1 VVNAKL
7 FVEGG
12 GDSKALRTECR
23 RGFSE
28 LLRKAGLAGRLPR
41 IVPSGSRRDAYGD
54 FCTALDQGEA
64 ECFLLVDSEGPVAS
78 GADPWTHLRTR
89 PADRWA
95 RPAGATDDQCH
106 LMVQCMES
114 WFLADLETLAD
125 FFGQGF
131 ARAALPATA
140 DLEAVAR
147 ADVVH
152 ALGVAA
158 RPTRKEGYG
167 KGSHSFKLL
176 ALIDPARLVAAC
188 PHARRFIETLDRRL
202 GRTPP

>member
-1 VVNAKL
+1 VVDAKL

-41 IVPSGSRRDAYGD
+41 IVPSGSRRTAYGD
-54 FCTALDQGEA
+54 FCTALDHDKA
-64 ECFLLVDSEGPVAS
+64 ACFLLVDSEGPVAA
-78 GADPWTHLRTR
+78 GADPWTHLQLR

-95 RPAGATDDQCH
+95 RPAGATNDQCH

-114 WFLADLETLAD
+114 WFLADPDTLAD
-125 FFGQGF
+125 FFGPGF
-131 ARAALPATA
+131 APAALPATA
-140 DLEAVAR
+140 DVETVPKPDVLRALE
-147 ADVVH
+147 
-152 ALGVAA
+152 VAA
-158 RPTRKEGYG
+158 RPTRKQGYG

-176 ALIDPARLVAAC
+176 ALVDPERVSAAC
-188 PHARRFIETLDRRL
+188 PHARRFIDTLDRRL
-202 GRTPP
+202 GRRHP